1 RWKMASSAPDD
12 ALMLRYR
19 ANPRPDGIF
28 GNNNRQP
35 RRIAVAVA
43 YLQPA
48 VAAVDPADVAQ
59 PGADRCFVGLHD
71 SLARDPEQPDDRHF
85 RLLRIPRQGPRAH
98 RAAKQRDE
106 LAALHSITSSAR
118 RRNDSEPG

>member
-1 RWKMASSAPDD
+1 MASIAPDD
-12 ALMLRYR
+12 ALILPYR

-28 GNNNRQP
+28 GNDNRQP
-35 RRIAVAVA
+35 RPIPLRARAWPDA
-43 YLQPA
+43 SPQPA
-48 VAAVDPADVAQ
+48 VAAGAPADGPQ

-85 RLLRIPRQGPRAH
+85 RLLRIPRQGPRTH

-106 LAALHSITSSAR
+106 LAALHSSAR